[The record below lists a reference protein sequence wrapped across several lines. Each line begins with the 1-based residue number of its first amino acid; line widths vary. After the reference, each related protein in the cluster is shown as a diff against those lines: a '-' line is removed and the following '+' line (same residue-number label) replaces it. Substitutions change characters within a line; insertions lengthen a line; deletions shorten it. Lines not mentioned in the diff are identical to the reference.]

1 MYINTYE
8 KLVYSKLKNNFKIIT
23 KKYKKNKSQKVHT
36 DKLDF
41 GSLIL

>member
-8 KLVYSKLKNNFKIIT
+8 KSVYSKLKNNFKIIT
-23 KKYKKNKSQKVHT
+23 KNKSQKVHT